1 MRYQEKS
8 MDERLYF
15 RLIKYR
21 MWDKGELSTSHLS
34 NKQIKKK
41 KKNSDLEPQ
50 GEVINFIFRVIYA
63 EMITFMRSR

>member
-41 KKNSDLEPQ
+41 KKIRP
-50 GEVINFIFRVIYA
+50 G
-63 EMITFMRSR
+63 TPGRSYKLYFQSHLCRNDYFYEK

>member
-21 MWDKGELSTSHLS
+21 MWDKGELSTSQLS
-34 NKQIKKK
+34 NKQIK

-50 GEVINFIFRVIYA
+50 REVINFIFRVIYA
-63 EMITFMRSR
+63 EMIAFMRSR